1 MFVNKFSR
9 VITQDKSQGA
19 SQAMLYALDLT
30 KKDLMKAQVGIGSN
44 WFESNPCNSHLD
56 DISKRVKQ
64 SIVKKNLVGFQ
75 FNTIGVSDGISM
87 GTRGMLY
94 SLPSR
99 EIIADS
105 YETINYAHS
114 YDANVAIPGCD
125 KNLPGCL
132 MGMIRVNRPSFM
144 VYGGTIRPGRCH
156 DKDINIVDAFQ
167 SYGRYINKDIDDN
180 EREHIVQRACPGP
193 GSCGGMYTANT
204 MASAIEAMGMM
215 MPNSSSNPAKST
227 EKYNECKMAGD
238 IMEHLLV
245 EDIKPSDIIS
255 KKSIENAI
263 TMGIALGGSTNLV
276 LHMLAIAKTANI
288 DMDVDLFNTLGK
300 YIPVIG
306 NFKPHGKYLMN
317 DLHNLGGTS
326 IVTKV
331 LYDMGLLHGDCMT
344 ITGKTMAENVEH
356 INVDKVDLKDIIL
369 KDNPIKKDSHIR
381 ILYGNLAP
389 DSAVAKI
396 TGKEGSVF
404 KGRAM
409 VFESEGDFL
418 KSLEKGHIMKGSVIV
433 IRNQGPVGGPGMPE
447 MLKPT
452 SAIVG
457 YGLEND
463 IAFITDGRFSGG
475 SHGFIIGHVS
485 PEAAVGGPIADV
497 QNGDEI
503 TIDTIENKIVW
514 CSNSLNYNP
523 LSVLEETDDTDEL
536 KNNHYLLKYRKLV
549 QSVDKGCVTL

>member
-1 MFVNKFSR
+1 
-9 VITQDKSQGA
+9 
-19 SQAMLYALDLT
+19 
-30 KKDLMKAQVGIGSN
+30 
-44 WFESNPCNSHLD
+44 
-56 DISKRVKQ
+56 
-64 SIVKKNLVGFQ
+64 
-75 FNTIGVSDGISM
+75 
-87 GTRGMLY
+87 
-94 SLPSR
+94 
-99 EIIADS
+99 
-105 YETINYAHS
+105 
-114 YDANVAIPGCD
+114 
-125 KNLPGCL
+125 
-132 MGMIRVNRPSFM
+132 
-144 VYGGTIRPGRCH
+144 
-156 DKDINIVDAFQ
+156 
-167 SYGRYINKDIDDN
+167 
-180 EREHIVQRACPGP
+180 
-193 GSCGGMYTANT
+193 
-204 MASAIEAMGMM
+204 MM

-331 LYDMGLLHGDCMT
+331 LYEMGLLHGDCMT

-356 INVDKVDLKDIIL
+356 IDVDKVDLKDIIL

-485 PEAAVGGPIADV
+485 PEAAVGGPIAYV

-503 TIDTIENKIVW
+503 TIDTIENKIDW
-514 CSNSLNYNP
+514 RSNSLNYNP
-523 LSVLEETDDTDEL
+523 LVVLEEKDDTEEL
-536 KNNHYLLKYRKLV
+536 QNNHYLLKYRKLV
-549 QSVDKGCVTL
+549 QSADKGCVTL